1 MAGIFKEQECG
12 NCIPIKLFRERLY
25 RSELTQS
32 DPTSGSFFEKITV
45 CFLALPS
52 SHQKVQGDA
61 LDGLVPRHVLFG
73 CSEPS
78 SSQGFGYACPIT
90 QR

>member
-45 CFLALPS
+45 CFWVLPS
-52 SHQKVQGDA
+52 SLQTIQGDA
-61 LDGLVPRHVLFG
+61 LIELGPLRALYG
-73 CSEPS
+73 CCMPLNFQE
-78 SSQGFGYACPIT
+78 FGYVCLIV
-90 QR
+90 

>member
-45 CFLALPS
+45 CFLALPG

-61 LDGLVPRHVLFG
+61 LDELVPRHVLFG
-73 CSEPS
+73 YSEP
-78 SSQGFGYACPIT
+78 
-90 QR
+90 